1 MKKIIYIAVLLF
13 GLSAFS
19 YAQNVDSLAN
29 SAVEQNTSYVN
40 DSVATQVTGEL
51 SAGKN
56 ITKAMADSAYA
67 KGDYAEAIE
76 MYEYILANQGVSAAI
91 YYNLGNSYYKNKNI
105 ARSILNLERAHLL
118 DPGDSDIRFNL
129 EMAKSKAVDKVDTVN
144 EIFITTWI
152 KDFRNCFNSDGWGT
166 MGIVLFVCA
175 LLLLGCYIF
184 GKALVL
190 KKIGFIGAI
199 ICVIFVIISNIF
211 AYQQRK
217 ILTEHRGA
225 IIMEPSVTAKST
237 PDVGG
242 TDLFI
247 LHEGHK
253 VTIKDATMK
262 EWREIQL
269 EDGSI
274 GWVPVQ
280 VLEVI

>member
-1 MKKIIYIAVLLF
+1 
-13 GLSAFS
+13 
-19 YAQNVDSLAN
+19 
-29 SAVEQNTSYVN
+29 
-40 DSVATQVTGEL
+40 
-51 SAGKN
+51 
-56 ITKAMADSAYA
+56 
-67 KGDYAEAIE
+67 
-76 MYEYILANQGVSAAI
+76 
-91 YYNLGNSYYKNKNI
+91 
-105 ARSILNLERAHLL
+105 
-118 DPGDSDIRFNL
+118 
-129 EMAKSKAVDKVDTVN
+129 
-144 EIFITTWI
+144 
-152 KDFRNCFNSDGWGT
+152 

-211 AYQQRK
+211 AYQQKK

-237 PDVGG
+237 PDAGG

-253 VTIKDATMK
+253 VTIKDSTMK